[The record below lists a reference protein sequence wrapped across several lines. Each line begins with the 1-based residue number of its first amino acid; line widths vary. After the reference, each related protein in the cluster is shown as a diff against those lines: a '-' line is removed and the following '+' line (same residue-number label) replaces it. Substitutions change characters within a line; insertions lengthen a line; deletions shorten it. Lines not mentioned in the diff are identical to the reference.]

1 MKTSL
6 FASAILFLF
15 FASCCQAAIDLTC
28 PTANITNTDG
38 AFPTGGISLF
48 PANYTCIIKF
58 LIPRGFAVKVDF
70 QTNKAT
76 WSMDHIVVKDSAL
89 ELFEM
94 SNVDNLFYLPTGT
107 NSINI
112 TTLTNTT
119 TIYFTWK
126 FMDVTKF
133 QRNQIS
139 TGSVVSMNFTANNYY
154 QFTSKNDT
162 VLFHT
167 GGNPDLNGNPDI
179 SLKKVYYYDGDD
191 LSAMFVGN
199 LYNGIFNTY
208 NSKGKSITLVNF
220 YGTPTNS
227 YGIASDS
234 SSLSKYQKY
243 SLNII
248 TNSTFFSTF
257 VLQASAELG
266 QETAMTVYAVDLQES
281 FISYI
286 TFSNRNATGQQVR
299 FRPLVPMDG
308 YGDLLSYNPTSTNH
322 IPPLPQ
328 QVLSN
333 VYTVTCYQCNA
344 FIGIRPEEDWTNVGP
359 GNSGMIYSPSMW
371 NPKSQQPLAPY
382 FVNFTSNNLPV
393 KFVFDIQS
401 LKTIS
406 VADKLRIEVGS
417 SSTSSVVTELT
428 QSSNTDIQKS
438 AIGNYMAISFS
449 GANATSS
456 FAISL
461 RVEDNG
467 AERGLISFV
476 VLGVALLRLFQ

>member
-1 MKTSL
+1 MKNSL
-6 FASAILFLF
+6 FASAIFFFF
-15 FASCCQAAIDLTC
+15 FASSQAAIDLTC

-38 AFPTGGISLF
+38 AFPAGGISLF
-48 PANYTCIIKF
+48 PANYTCIITF
-58 LIPRGFAVKVDF
+58 LIPRGFAVKLDF
-70 QTNKAT
+70 QTNRG
-76 WSMDHIVVKDSAL
+76 SFSRDHIVVKDSAS

-94 SNVDNLFYLPTGT
+94 NNVDNLFYLPTGT

-112 TTLTNTT
+112 TTVTNTS
-119 TIYFTWK
+119 TIYFTWR

-167 GGNPDLNGNPDI
+167 GSVNGQPDL
-179 SLKKVYYYDGDD
+179 SLRKVYYYDGDD
-191 LSAMFVGN
+191 LNAMFSGN
-199 LYNGIFNTY
+199 LYDGIFNTY

-234 SSLSKYQKY
+234 LSLSKYQKY
-243 SLNII
+243 SLNICS
-248 TNSTFFSTF
+248 NLTFFSNCI
-257 VLQASAELG
+257 LQASADLG
-266 QETAMTVYAVDLQES
+266 QESAMTVYTVDMPES
-281 FISYI
+281 LIPFI
-286 TFSNRNATGQQVR
+286 TFLNPNATGQQVR

-308 YGDLLSYNPTSTNH
+308 YGDLLSYNETVANTYS
-322 IPPLPQ
+322 LPQ
-328 QVLSN
+328 KILSN
-333 VYTVTCYQCNA
+333 IYTVTCYQCKA
-344 FIGIRPEEDWTNVGP
+344 QIGIRSTQVEGWTPVGP
-359 GNSGMIYSPSMW
+359 GSSRLIYSPSMW

-382 FVNFTSNNLPV
+382 FVNFTSNNLSV

-401 LKTIS
+401 VKTIS

-417 SSTSSVVTELT
+417 SSTSSVITEFT
-428 QSSNTDIQKS
+428 QSSNTVIQKS
-438 AIGNYMAISFS
+438 AIGNYMATSFS

-467 AERGLISFV
+467 AESGIISLV